1 MIGAHGKP
9 LRVHSAG
16 GRTDLAVAAPETRQ
30 VLDWKNAGQQKC
42 SNGDC
47 CGDGRMNGGKVL
59 TFVKHGGRQATAAKR
74 SCSSYADLRVDCSKI
89 GPNRRETS
97 FSMKVSV
104 KLSVTLKSS
113 IIAWPFHAVFT
124 KPYVWFGETCRHL
137 DWGRSELID
146 IPAESTLSV
155 GSSYRWALHQ
165 RLAETSYG
173 AFGRIHADTDVV
185 KARLGPARAGR
196 SPQPFTVSSTS
207 SADKRRPSLQQGQGL
222 RCRRW

>member
-1 MIGAHGKP
+1 MRTENPCAFTVTEGVLILLWQRRRLDKCWTGKT
-9 LRVHSAG
+9 LVSGSAAMV
-16 GRTDLAVAAPETRQ
+16 TAD
-30 VLDWKNAGQQKC
+30 
-42 SNGDC
+42 
-47 CGDGRMNGGKVL
+47 GDGRMNGGKVL
-59 TFVKHGGRQATAAKR
+59 TLEKHGGRQATATKR
-74 SCSSYADLRVDCSKI
+74 SCSSYADLRAECSKI

-124 KPYVWFGETCRHL
+124 KPYVRFGETCRHL

-173 AFGRIHADTDVV
+173 AFGRIHAGTDVV

-207 SADKRRPSLQQGQGL
+207 SADKRRPSLQQRQGL